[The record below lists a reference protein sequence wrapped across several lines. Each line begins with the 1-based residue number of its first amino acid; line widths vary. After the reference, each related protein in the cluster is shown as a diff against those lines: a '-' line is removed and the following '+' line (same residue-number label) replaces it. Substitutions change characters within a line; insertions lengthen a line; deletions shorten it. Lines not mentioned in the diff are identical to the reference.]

1 MIQDKY
7 IEFEY
12 DYEKF
17 VHYLFSIEKYLDGV
31 TVNEICQVFKS
42 NIIEPEKQIEFDEFD
57 NELEPE
63 DYLFVPKQN
72 ESLSQAVKEKGWIND
87 NIEQEIVNSYYYKG
101 LFKENQKLELSI
113 INDITQNSL
122 HILGRC
128 NNPKNSVYK
137 YYGGKGITIC
147 PKWNKSFI
155 SFWGDMKDGYSDQ
168 FSIDRIDNNKG
179 YCKENCKW
187 STRRQQAIN
196 NSRNVVFNGECASQ
210 ASERLGGHKSLVR
223 DRIYS
228 GWSKEKAFTTPIKKQ
243 KPKKQVEKSEKSVNN
258 NKTRTFSMFW
268 GLIKFNY

>member
-1 MIQDKY
+1 MLSYRNIRVVEVGKGGSGNKK
-7 IEFEY
+7 I
-12 DYEKF
+12 K
-17 VHYLFSIEKYLDGV
+17 V
-31 TVNEICQVFKS
+31 TATCHCGK
-42 NIIEPEKQIEFDEFD
+42 EFD
-57 NELEPE
+57 
-63 DYLFVPKQN
+63 VI
-72 ESLSQAVKEKGWIND
+72 LSDLKRGNHRSCGCLHGERHGMKGTRP
-87 NIEQEIVNSYYYKG
+87 YKIWQG
-101 LFKENQKLELSI
+101 IKA
-113 INDITQNSL
+113 
-122 HILGRC
+122 RC

-243 KPKKQVEKSEKSVNN
+243 K
-258 NKTRTFSMFW
+258 
-268 GLIKFNY
+268 